1 MKKTFTIL
9 IAAIAAIMMITQPV
23 KMMGQEKG
31 FTAYY
36 TLECSSQS
44 GNSAYASYYD
54 VNVTSAGSITM
65 TWNAPGNQTLG
76 SYWRIGGS
84 KGTNVKRYITGKTA
98 MGHSISKIELNH
110 NGRSNS
116 NLTINSIAIT
126 IATNSDFA
134 NNHIVETRTINSPSV
149 SSSGTLTFSPNDVT
163 VWNKD
168 CYYKIT
174 IDYSHNVKDKNYGL
188 DITSVVFYKTT
199 YSITY
204 NANEATSGTAPST
217 TIADAGS
224 NATVASNTGSL
235 ERTGY
240 NFSGW
245 NTQANGEGTDYAEGA
260 TINSIA
266 QDYTLY
272 AKWTSASSPNIVV
285 SGSGISSNALNLAY
299 TATENQTAT
308 ASFNNMTGYSSP
320 TVSLY
325 DNLACTESFSGNWF
339 NASLDGSTITY
350 SALDNSGAAR
360 TVYMRVSAV
369 YNEITYYSNVIT
381 VTQAA
386 LPCTVTYNKNDE
398 GASGTMSDGDSPYAY
413 GSMVTVLDNDFTA
426 PTGKVFYKWNTKAD
440 ASGQWYEADD
450 TFEITENTTLYAQWN
465 DIPKYV
471 RVTSLS
477 QVIPGKHYILASSIT
492 KDAKA
497 DVMDSQNDGY
507 RNKKTTATNVKEG
520 DVDGDG
526 NNDIYIQEAG
536 LYEFIISG
544 DVSAEISEVTY
555 SSYTIYDKTN
565 KGYLNNSSSNLN
577 INTST
582 LGNSSRWV
590 LEFDS
595 EHDYRLIIRNV
606 NSTGNYLQYN
616 SSSPRFKTYTGTQ
629 KDPFLYMKYDDNDC
643 EIYSA
648 TTLSKNES
656 YTNLTIVKG
665 TYVNG
670 SITVPNAK
678 TLTVTNTLTN
688 QGTAANFIIEDGG
701 QLILSDDKSVA
712 ATVKKTVNKPTE
724 TWGNDASG
732 WYAISSP
739 VGNIAPGSVT
749 NLTLP
754 MVSSVPQYDLYRYDE
769 DFGWYNAQHSGQS
782 ISTLE
787 KGHGYLYARSEDASL
802 SYAGNVTSA
811 AFDIEN
817 LSKSDV
823 KHSGLHLIGNPYTHD
838 IYLGNAITGDLT
850 TTGYYALNASGSWIS
865 TANTTPIKPEQ
876 AVFVFVTKDNAKISF
891 NNATGASKAHH
902 DYIRFTVA
910 NSQYEDVA
918 YAMFDK
924 GNGLSKIEHR
934 NSEAPMIYIPQD
946 DNNYAIAMMEDN
958 TQMFGLNFKAATTS
972 RYTLSFDT
980 KGEYNYLHVIDRF
993 TGTDTDMLLEGEYNF
1008 IGSPIDND
1016 NRFVVKLAY
1025 KPDYSEGND
1034 EIFAFQ
1040 NGNDIFVSGE
1050 GELQVFDVTGRFV
1063 MSERINGATSISAD
1077 ALSKGVYVLRIVGSE
1092 IKTQKIVVR

>member
-1 MKKTFTIL
+1 MKKRFTIL
-9 IAAIAAIMMITQPV
+9 IAAIAAILMMTQPV
-23 KMMGQEKG
+23 KVMGQEKG

-76 SYWRIGGS
+76 SYWRIGGG
-84 KGTNVKRYITGKTA
+84 KGSNVKRYITGKTA

-110 NGRSNS
+110 NGISNS

-126 IATNSDFA
+126 IATDSDFA

-174 IDYSHNVKDKNYGL
+174 IDYSHNKDKNYGL

-199 YSITY
+199 YTITY
-204 NANEATSGTAPST
+204 NANEATGGTAPSAT
-217 TIADAGS
+217 VADAGS

-235 ERTGY
+235 VKTGF

-245 NTQANGEGTDYAEGA
+245 NTANDGSGANYAEGA

-320 TVSLY
+320 TVTLY

-339 NASLDGSTITY
+339 SASLSGSTITY
-350 SALDNSGAAR
+350 NASANASAAR

-369 YNEITYYSNVIT
+369 YNETTYYSNVIT

-386 LPCTVTYNKNDE
+386 LPCTVTYDKNNS
-398 GASGTMSDGDSPYAY
+398 GASGTMSDSNSPYAY
-413 GSMVTVLDNDFTA
+413 GSTVTVLANGFTA
-426 PTGKVFYKWNTKAD
+426 PTGKVFYKWNTESDGTGTYYVKD
-440 ASGQWYEADD
+440 N
-450 TFEITENTTLYAQWN
+450 TFDITESTTLYAIWH
-465 DIPKYV
+465 DLPTYTMI
-471 RVTSLS
+471 TSVS
-477 QVIPGKHYILASSIT
+477 QIIPGAHYVVVGSNAST
-492 KDAKA
+492 PYTYKYMGA
-497 DVMDSQNDGY
+497 QNGSY
-507 RNKKTTATNVKEG
+507 RNAV
-520 DVDGDG
+520 DVTVYSKDTDDDGED
-526 NNDIYIQEAG
+526 DTYYLQQAG
-536 LYEFIISG
+536 LYEFVISG
-544 DVSAEISEVTY
+544 YTDN
-555 SSYTIYDKTN
+555 YTIYDETN
-565 KGYLNNSSSNLN
+565 ETKGYLYHVGDKNVSVRASIGNDDAAKWKLSFDDDDAIVINNAGATN
-577 INTST
+577 
-582 LGNSSRWV
+582 
-590 LEFDS
+590 
-595 EHDYRLIIRNV
+595 Y
-606 NSTGNYLQYN
+606 YLQYN
-616 SSSPRFKTYTGTQ
+616 SGSPRFTEYTSSSKQRDGYLFI
-629 KDPFLYMKYDDNDC
+629 KDNDADC
-643 EIYSA
+643 NIYSA

-656 YTNLTIVKG
+656 YTNLTIVKN
-665 TYVNG
+665 TNVNG

-688 QGTAANFIIEDGG
+688 QGTAANLVIEDGG
-701 QLILSDDKSVA
+701 QLILANDNSVA

-724 TWGNDASG
+724 TWGNNDASG

-739 VGNIAPGSVT
+739 VGDIAPESVT
-749 NLTLP
+749 NMTLDP
-754 MVSSVPQYDLYRYDE
+754 VNNVPQYDLYKYVE
-769 DFGWYNAQHSGQS
+769 NMGWYNSQHSGQS

-787 KGHGYLYARSEDASL
+787 KGHGYLYALNANKTL
-802 SYAGNVTSA
+802 SFTGSVVSGD
-811 AFDIEN
+811 FDIEN
-817 LSKSDV
+817 LSYTDAV
-823 KHSGLHLIGNPYTHD
+823 AHSGLHLIGNPYTHTIYYGVAIDGD
-838 IYLGNAITGDLT
+838 ISDA
-850 TTGYYALNASGSWIS
+850 GYYKLNSTGSWIS
-865 TANTTPIKPEQ
+865 TAAGTAINPME
-876 AVFVFVTKDNAKISF
+876 AVFVFVTKDD
-891 NNATGASKAHH
+891 ATVNFINDASAPALRANH
-902 DYIRFTVA
+902 DYIKFAVS

-1040 NGNDIFVSGE
+1040 NGSDIFVSGE